1 MHVLILGL
9 SDIVRRRIRSALRQ
23 SPGVARVDVA
33 TRGLADSDVVAG
45 WTEGEVFR
53 DYRPALDR
61 SHADVVYVSL
71 VNSEHERWAE
81 RAIAAGRHTLVDK
94 PACLGQRPAER
105 LADLAQRRGV
115 CLAEATVYAYHPQLD
130 LVRQQFREAASS
142 ATRVTATFSFPPMG
156 SSNFRYRHALGGGAL
171 WDLGPY
177 AASVGRIF
185 FGAEPATVSC
195 AVLSRGG
202 PDSVDTAFAMLTTFP
217 DGRSVVGSF
226 GFDTVYRN
234 RIDVIG
240 ANVGVEL
247 DRVFTTPSD
256 LASPVRVTR
265 REGTSTLPAP
275 PADAFVAFFDHV
287 SSALKARDW
296 ATLTSDLVSD
306 ARTVQRLR
314 DAAGE
319 E

>member
-1 MHVLILGL
+1 MHLLILGL
-9 SDIVRRRIRSALRQ
+9 SDIVRRRIRSALGQ

-33 TRGLADSDVVAG
+33 TRGLADGEVARG

-53 DYRPALDR
+53 DYRAALDR
-61 SHADVVYVSL
+61 SPADVVYVSL

-81 RAIAAGRHTLVDK
+81 LAIASGRHTLVDK
-94 PACLGQRPAER
+94 PACLGLRPAER

-130 LVRQQFREAASS
+130 LVREQFRAAASPP
-142 ATRVTATFSFPPMG
+142 TRVTATFSFPPMA
-156 SSNFRYRHALGGGAL
+156 SANFRYRRALGGGAL

-185 FGAEPATVSC
+185 FAAEPTTVSC
-195 AVLSRGG
+195 AILARGG
-202 PDSVDTAFAMLTTFP
+202 PDDVDTAFAMLTTFP

-234 RIDVIG
+234 RIDVVG

-247 DRVFTTPSD
+247 DRVFTTPPD
-256 LASPVRVTR
+256 LASQLRVTR
-265 REGTSTLPAP
+265 REGTSTLAAP
-275 PADAFVAFFDHV
+275 PADAFAAFFDHV
-287 SSALKARDW
+287 SRVLKARDW
-296 ATLTSDLVSD
+296 TTLTEDLVAD
-306 ARTVQRLR
+306 ARTVRRLR